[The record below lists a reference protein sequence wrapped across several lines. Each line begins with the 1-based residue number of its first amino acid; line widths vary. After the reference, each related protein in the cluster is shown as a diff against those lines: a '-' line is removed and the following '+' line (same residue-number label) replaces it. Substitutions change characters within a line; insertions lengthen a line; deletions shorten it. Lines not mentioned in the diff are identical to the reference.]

1 MNEVISKDGTRI
13 AFDRFGEGPAL
24 ILVSGALSFRAINP
38 KVAQLAALLPR
49 FSLFHYD
56 RRGRGDSG
64 DTLPYAV
71 EREVEDLAAVIKEA
85 GGQAFVYGM
94 SSGAVLALEAA
105 NRGLAITRLALYEPP
120 LITDDS
126 RPSLPED
133 YIRQLTGLLEAGRRG
148 DAIEYFLTRA
158 VGMPAEA
165 VAPLRQAPVW
175 PAFESIAHTLAYDN
189 AIVGDAMSGRPLPAG
204 RWAAVTM
211 PTLVIDGGASP
222 AWMRN
227 AVQALVNILPNA
239 QRRTLVG
246 QTHDVAPEALAPVLA
261 EFFAG

>member
-1 MNEVISKDGTRI
+1 MNTAISKDGTRI

-24 ILVSGALSFRAINP
+24 ILVSGALSFRAITP
-38 KVAQLAALLPR
+38 VAAQLAALLPQ
-49 FSLFHYD
+49 FTVYHYD

-64 DTLPYAV
+64 DTPPYAV
-71 EREVEDLAAVIKEA
+71 EREVEDLAAVITAA
-85 GGQAFVYGM
+85 GGSAFVYGM

-120 LITDDS
+120 LIIDDS
-126 RPSLPED
+126 RPLLPED
-133 YIRQLTGLLEAGRRG
+133 YHRQLAGLIAAGRRG
-148 DAIEYFLTRA
+148 DAVEYFMTRA
-158 VGMPAEA
+158 VGLPAEA
-165 VAPLRQAPVW
+165 VGPLRQAPVW

-189 AIVGDAMSGRPLPAG
+189 AVVGDAMSGQPLPAG
-204 RWAAVTM
+204 RWAAVTV

-227 AVQALVNILPNA
+227 GAQALVDLLPNA
-239 QRRTLVG
+239 QRRTLPG
-246 QTHDVAPEALAPVLA
+246 QTHNVDPEALAPVLA